1 MEAAD
6 PALVHRT
13 VEAVWRIE
21 AARIVAVLARLTGD
35 VGLAE
40 EIAQDTL
47 VVALEQWPR
56 DGVPDDPGPWLLAT
70 ARHRAIDQIRRRQ
83 NYAAKLQLVA
93 RTTVETDDGGYDAV
107 LDEGRIGDDL
117 LRLIFTV
124 CHPALPA
131 ESRVGL
137 TLRLLGGLTTA
148 EIARAFLVPE
158 PTMAARL
165 TRAKKA
171 LAGVEFGLPPA
182 AELAPRVESVL
193 ATVYLIFNEGYA
205 ATGGP
210 AWVRPELADEAVR
223 LGRLLQGLLPREAE
237 VHGLT
242 ALMELQASRL
252 PARVDPSGQP
262 VLLPDQDRRRWDR
275 LLVRRGLAALSLAA
289 SLGGGVYTVQA
300 EIAACHARA
309 RSHED
314 TDWERVAAL
323 YEVLFHLR
331 PSPVLRVNQAV
342 AYAMAGDPA
351 RGLALVDAVAGEK
364 SLRDYPQ
371 LPAVRGDLLARLGRA
386 DEARAAFA
394 RAAALTRN
402 EAERSLFSSRAVAP

>member
-1 MEAAD
+1 MGAAD

-35 VGLAE
+35 IGLAE

-83 NYAAKLQLVA
+83 NYAAKLRLVA
-93 RTTVETDDGGYDAV
+93 GGVTESHDGGYDAV
-107 LDEGRIGDDL
+107 LDSRIGDDL

-148 EIARAFLVPE
+148 EIARAFLVSE

-171 LAGVEFGLPPA
+171 LAGVEFALPPA
-182 AELAPRVESVL
+182 PELAPRLASVL

-210 AWVRPELADEAVR
+210 VWVRPELADEAVR
-223 LGRLLQGLLPREAE
+223 LGRLLQGLLPREPE

-252 PARVDPSGQP
+252 PARVDPSGRP

-275 LLVRRGLAALSLAA
+275 LLIRRGLAALAVA
-289 SLGGGVYTVQA
+289 GDLGGGVYTVEA

-309 RSHED
+309 RSHSG

-342 AYAMAGDPA
+342 AYGMAGDPA

-386 DEARAAFA
+386 DEARSAFA
-394 RAAALTRN
+394 EAAALTRN
-402 EAERSLFSSRAVAP
+402 EAERSLFAARAESD